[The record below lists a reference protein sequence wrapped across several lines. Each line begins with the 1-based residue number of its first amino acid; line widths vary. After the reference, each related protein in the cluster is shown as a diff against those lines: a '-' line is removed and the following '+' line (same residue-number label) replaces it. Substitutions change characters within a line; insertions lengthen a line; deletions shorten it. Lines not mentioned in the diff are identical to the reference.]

1 LVSAARIMKPR
12 AVPTPMPAFAP
23 VLKPESWVVFEM
35 EPVGV
40 DLEVAD
46 VVAAKVVVTV
56 ADMIEGTRPDLMEV
70 MAKLGTPTADVSWPA
85 REMRMPA
92 WVEAV
97 AARRVVATMEKRTF
111 SLESSIGKSSARI
124 RCVWVLGRVSR

>member
-1 LVSAARIMKPR
+1 MKPR
-12 AVPTPMPAFAP
+12 AAPTPMPAFAP
-23 VLKPESWVVFEM
+23 VLKPESWVVFETG
-35 EPVGV
+35 PVGV

-46 VVAAKVVVTV
+46 VVAAEVVTV
-56 ADMIEGTRPDLMEV
+56 ADMIEDTRPDLMEV
-70 MAKLGTPTADVSWPA
+70 MAKLGTSTANVSWPA

-124 RCVWVLGRVSR
+124 RCVWVSGRVSR